1 MCVLVSGCLL
11 VAGGVI
17 FSSMEQSNED
27 NLSLAIIVGSFVGM
41 VSCMAVIFAFH
52 RYPSMR
58 RYPAPLLYCK
68 TWADLG
74 FSARLFIVE
83 GIVRVHYDSG
93 LFTLEDGKDD
103 SGLCT
108 FVAGVFQFFILA
120 SELWFLCIILDIRES
135 IRNPFTNF
143 QKSLIRC
150 GMFCYLLF
158 TQRLFSLSSAF
169 LSLVS

>member
-1 MCVLVSGCLL
+1 MLATTNVPVNMCVLVSGCLL

-17 FSSMEQSNED
+17 FSSVEQSNQD
-27 NLSLAIIVGSFVGM
+27 NLSVALIAGSLVSM
-41 VSCMAVIFAFH
+41 VSCMAVIFAYN

-83 GIVRVHYDSG
+83 GIVRNYAG
-93 LFTLEDGKDD
+93 LAPYFHIEDGKND

-108 FVAGVFQFFILA
+108 FVAGILQFFILA
-120 SELWFLCIILDIRES
+120 SELWFLCIILDIRAS

-150 GMFCYLLF
+150 GMFC
-158 TQRLFSLSSAF
+158 
-169 LSLVS
+169 